1 MINMSTSRNEDSIN
15 IANLNNYYERKLRS
29 IKVSNIYDQCIF
41 KITTKKSLVP
51 IIQSN
56 TAEKT
61 LDYK

>member
-56 TAEKT
+56 TGEKT